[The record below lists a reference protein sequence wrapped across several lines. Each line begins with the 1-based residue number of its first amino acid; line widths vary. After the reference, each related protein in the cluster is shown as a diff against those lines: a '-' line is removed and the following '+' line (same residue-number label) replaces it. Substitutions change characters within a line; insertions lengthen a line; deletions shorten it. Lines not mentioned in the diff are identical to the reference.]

1 MPCGGRGAGGKV
13 IVIQRAAIVLVAAA
27 LLGGCA
33 RNEYGIPLKKK
44 PDLSAVQS
52 GTPVNKVRGLKKP
65 VKKEVLTKGDLKGAE
80 AWLFEWDLPND
91 EVNNRMFTS
100 VVVKDGV
107 VLGWYE
113 ETADKWNKNSQLYKV
128 ARLDT
133 ALENLA
139 AAQANLAY
147 TQMAAG
153 MMANYNASRASYDPM
168 QYYNMAFA
176 NTYKPWENAQP
187 VNYGMVGGGPI
198 AYGGPRP
205 NATSPSYRT
214 PGTASRVVGNQIH
227 HGDGSTSRI
236 QGDRIVH
243 RDGSYSRIQGDTI
256 VTSPGNDTSRIYG
269 NRIQH
274 SDGTSS
280 RVQGNTIY
288 HD

>member
-1 MPCGGRGAGGKV
+1 MIKHAV
-13 IVIQRAAIVLVAAA
+13 IAAVAAA
-27 LLGGCA
+27 LLAGCA
-33 RNEYGIPLKKK
+33 TTNDAGVRLHKK
-44 PDLSAVQS
+44 PDLSKVTP
-52 GTPVNKVRGLKKP
+52 GTPIKKVAALKKP
-65 VKKEVLTKGDLKGAE
+65 IKREVITKGELKGAE
-80 AWLFEWDLPND
+80 AWLYEWNAPND
-91 EVNNRMFTS
+91 EVNNKMFTS

-107 VLGWYE
+107 ILGWHE
-113 ETADKWNKNSQLYKV
+113 ETADKWREDPALHKQAKLLS
-128 ARLDT
+128 
-133 ALENLA
+133 ALENYQGHMARA
-139 AAQANLAY
+139 AAYGAAASYLA
-147 TQMAAG
+147 G
-153 MMANYNASRASYDPM
+153 YNASMANRAANAPT
-168 QYYNMAFA
+168 QYHNMAFA
-176 NTYKPWENAQP
+176 NTYKPWENTQP

-236 QGDRIVH
+236 DGDRIVH
-243 RDGSYSRIQGDTI
+243 RDGSSSRVQGNTI
-256 VTSPGNDTSRIYG
+256 VTNPGNDTSRIYG